1 MTYLVW
7 YVFQKTEDVNLSIFN
22 MIPGINELKTLT
34 MHISRKCKCKFHGTK
49 CNSNQWWNNN
59 KCWCECKKH
68 SVCGKDFVWNPSAC
82 NCENEKYL
90 ASIMNDSAIICDEVI
105 ESFD

>member
-1 MTYLVW
+1 MEQNITHINGGITINV
-7 YVFQKTEDVNLSIFN
+7 DVSVKN
-22 MIPGINELKTLT
+22 
-34 MHISRKCKCKFHGTK
+34 
-49 CNSNQWWNNN
+49 
-59 KCWCECKKH
+59 